1 LLQSRAA
8 GTVTRYTRCRVR
20 TLLALVVLG
29 WAAHASAKEARPGP
43 CNGALLDLA
52 AAKKHCTVRDHCR
65 PSPPATDLVV
75 TVAPVTVKS
84 GRTAAAEIVLAN
96 ATAAPLT
103 FDLENTFSLEA
114 TIVGTD
120 GKPVN
125 RVGDCGGG
133 GIVGVLGGKHPPK
146 PTVRVTLAPAGRLR
160 AVVMVDASVLNNVGV
175 GGEKASGGGFVGLV
189 ECKEERGPPVAPGRY
204 KLSIA
209 LPLFDLNPKNPGTAL
224 RRTATTD
231 VTVTP

>member
-1 LLQSRAA
+1 
-8 GTVTRYTRCRVR
+8 VR
-20 TLLALVVLG
+20 SFLALVVLG
-29 WAAHASAKEARPGP
+29 WAAHAWAKEARPDP
-43 CNGALLDLA
+43 CNGASLDLTE
-52 AAKKHCTVRDHCR
+52 AKKRCTVRDQCR
-65 PSPPATDLVV
+65 PSPPATDLVITAV
-75 TVAPVTVKS
+75 PVTVKS
-84 GRTAAAEIVLAN
+84 GRKADAEIVLAN

-103 FDLENTFSLEA
+103 FDLENTFPLEA
-114 TIVGTD
+114 SIVGSD

-125 RVGDCGGG
+125 RVGDCGGA

-146 PTVRVTLAPAGRLR
+146 PTVRVTLAPGGRLR
-160 AVVMVDASVLNNVGV
+160 ATVVVDASVLENVAID
-175 GGEKASGGGFVGLV
+175 GETAFGRGFGGLV
-189 ECKEERGPPVAPGRY
+189 RCKEKRGAPIGPGRY

>member
-1 LLQSRAA
+1 
-8 GTVTRYTRCRVR
+8 VR

-52 AAKKHCTVRDHCR
+52 AAKKHCTVRDQCR

-84 GRTAAAEIVLAN
+84 GQKAGAEVVLAN
-96 ATAAPLT
+96 ATGTPLT
-103 FDLENTFSLEA
+103 FDLENTFTLEA
-114 TIVGTD
+114 SIVGSD

-125 RVGDCGGG
+125 RVGDCGG

-146 PTVRVTLAPAGRLR
+146 PTVRVTLAPGGRLR
-160 AVVMVDASVLNNVGV
+160 AIVTVDASVLKTVGI
-175 GGEKASGGGFVGLV
+175 GGEKSSGGGFVGLV

-224 RRTATTD
+224 RRTAMTD

>member
-1 LLQSRAA
+1 MLCAA
-8 GTVTRYTRCRVR
+8 KSYLVQQRGTLDAVVR
-20 TLLALVVLG
+20 TFVALIVLG

-43 CNGALLDLA
+43 CNGASIDLA
-52 AAKKHCTVRDHCR
+52 DAKKRCTVRDHCR
-65 PSPPATDLVV
+65 PSPPPTALVI

-84 GRTAAAEIVLAN
+84 GRKAEAEIVLAN
-96 ATAAPLT
+96 ATGAPLT
-103 FDLENTFSLEA
+103 FDLDNTFSLEGS
-114 TIVGTD
+114 IVGSD

-125 RVGDCGGG
+125 RAGDCGGG

-160 AVVMVDASVLNNVGV
+160 ATVIVDASVLTNVAI
-175 GGEKASGGGFVGLV
+175 GGDAGSFGLV
-189 ECKEERGPPVAPGRY
+189 RCKEERGPPIGAGRY
-204 KLSIA
+204 KLSIS

-224 RRTATTD
+224 GRTATTD

>member
-1 LLQSRAA
+1 
-8 GTVTRYTRCRVR
+8 
-20 TLLALVVLG
+20 
-29 WAAHASAKEARPGP
+29 
-43 CNGALLDLA
+43 LLDFA
-52 AAKKHCTVRDHCR
+52 AAKKHCTVREHCR

-133 GIVGVLGGKHPPK
+133 GHRRRP
-146 PTVRVTLAPAGRLR
+146 RREAPAQANGSGDAR
-160 AVVMVDASVLNNVGV
+160 AG
-175 GGEKASGGGFVGLV
+175 
-189 ECKEERGPPVAPGRY
+189 
-204 KLSIA
+204 
-209 LPLFDLNPKNPGTAL
+209 
-224 RRTATTD
+224 RTA
-231 VTVTP
+231 PRRRHG

>member
-1 LLQSRAA
+1 
-8 GTVTRYTRCRVR
+8 VR

-29 WAAHASAKEARPGP
+29 WAAHAAAKEARPGP

-52 AAKKHCTVRDHCR
+52 AAKKHCTVRDQCR

-84 GRTAAAEIVLAN
+84 GQKAGAEIVLAN
-96 ATAAPLT
+96 ATGAPLT
-103 FDLENTFSLEA
+103 FDLENTFPLEA
-114 TIVGTD
+114 SIVGSD

-133 GIVGVLGGKHPPK
+133 IVGILGGKHPPK

-160 AVVMVDASVLNNVGV
+160 AIVVVDASVLKTVGI
-175 GGEKASGGGFVGLV
+175 GGDKSAGGGFGGLIQ
-189 ECKEERGPPVAPGRY
+189 CKEERGPPIAPGRY

-209 LPLFDLNPKNPGTAL
+209 LPLFDPNPRNPGTAL
-224 RRTATTD
+224 GRTAATD